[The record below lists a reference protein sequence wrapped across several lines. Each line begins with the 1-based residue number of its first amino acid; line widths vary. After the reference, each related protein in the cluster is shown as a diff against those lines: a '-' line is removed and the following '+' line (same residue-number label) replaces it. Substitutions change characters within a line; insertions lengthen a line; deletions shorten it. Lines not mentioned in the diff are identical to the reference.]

1 LIINVVVEEPNWF
14 SSYRPNDFHIRKY
27 NATTK
32 KMWAMPSLVARRQQ
46 NGAGAKIAVVRAA
59 AARLHCQAVVFGRVQ
74 QIEPRHR
81 RIAQIKLARRRLRV
95 ERLEATVLEIAQHL
109 RPEWFPLAYHYS
121 VAVLPG
127 FFG

>member
-1 LIINVVVEEPNWF
+1 MDLGDDLLH
-14 SSYRPNDFHIRKY
+14 RLH
-27 NATTK
+27 
-32 KMWAMPSLVARRQQ
+32 LVARRQQ
-46 NGAGAKIAVVRAA
+46 NGAGAKIAVMRTT
-59 AARLHCQAVVFGRVQ
+59 AARLHRQAIIYGRIE
-74 QIEPRHR
+74 QIEPWHGRVT
-81 RIAQIKLARRRLRV
+81 QIKLARRRVRV